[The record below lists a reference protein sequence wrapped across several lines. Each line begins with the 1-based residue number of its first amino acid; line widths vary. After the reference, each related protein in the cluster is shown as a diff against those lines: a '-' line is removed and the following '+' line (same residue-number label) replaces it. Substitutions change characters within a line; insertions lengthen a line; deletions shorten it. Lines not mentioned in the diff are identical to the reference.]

1 MHRAFKSKIA
11 RDACAGAVDDGLV
24 ATGAAGEF
32 VEYHA
37 FDDGPDGLERVPAAV
52 AGDEDVALK
61 VRTVK
66 IGPDLSLQAVMAQN
80 DQGEAFVIDLSDNS
94 DGRAEVQRVQA

>member
-1 MHRAFKSKIA
+1 MATVRKYEVVKPETAQAA
-11 RDACAGAVDDGLV
+11 REHVGNFVGQL
-24 ATGAAGEF
+24 ATGAITSLEF
-32 VEYHA
+32 TIRPTDVDPR
-37 FDDGPDGLERVPAAV
+37 FSQ
-52 AGDEDVALK
+52 GDEDVALK